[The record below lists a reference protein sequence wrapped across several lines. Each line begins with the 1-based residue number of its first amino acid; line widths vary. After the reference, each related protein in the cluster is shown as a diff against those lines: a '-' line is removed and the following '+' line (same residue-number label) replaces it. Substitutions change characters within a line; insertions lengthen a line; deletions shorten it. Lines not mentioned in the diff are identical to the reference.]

1 MSFYI
6 ASPFKPSPKLMVQ
19 GTPEYLFG
27 SWNANTGPTLGSV
40 ISNSASGTTGTLNFQ
55 TLSGNIP
62 VVDSLITVVGT
73 ANAGNRFNVT
83 NAPIATVSAA
93 ANPDTGV
100 YTVTYTIAAFSQSTL
115 ADAGQVYIAQPEVGD
130 AVTAAVIAGVGTV
143 TASSAPVVSP
153 VSGPNSVGK
162 SLSVTVKL
170 PANTSA
176 NPNTLSGVTV
186 VLQGSNFD
194 LDSEYNTIA
203 TIATTVAAG
212 TTTDWQSGQGN
223 QSTGT
228 LAAGAVN
235 LVNFRYYRLQITAG
249 TGAGP
254 IIGKI
259 MQ

>member
-1 MSFYI
+1 
-6 ASPFKPSPKLMVQ
+6 MVQ

-40 ISNSASGTTGTLNFQ
+40 LSDSAVTTTGTLTFKI
-55 TLSGNIP
+55 LSGNVP

-73 ANAGNRFNVT
+73 ANASGYFNVV
-83 NAPIATVSAA
+83 NASILTVSAA
-93 ANPDTGV
+93 SNPDTGI
-100 YTVTYTIAAFSQSTL
+100 YTVTYAITSSSLSTT

-130 AVTAAVIAGVGTV
+130 VVSAAVITGIGTV
-143 TASSAPVVSP
+143 VASSAPVVSP

-170 PANTSA
+170 PANTTA

-186 VLQGSNFD
+186 VLQGSNVD
-194 LDSEYNTIA
+194 LDSEYNTVA
-203 TIATTVAAG
+203 TVATTIAAG
-212 TTTDWQSGQGN
+212 TTVDWQSGQGN

-235 LVNFRYYRLQITAG
+235 LINFRFYRLQITAG
-249 TGAGP
+249 TGAGY
-254 IIGKI
+254 IVGKI